1 MEIRPYTNVAPCW
14 GSEHL
19 EGKELLIHL
28 LEVKAYREI
37 WEAQHILPLN
47 WDNKRRAEGDI
58 HRRLSSLGTQPAVG
72 NGPGVGAVALM
83 SGSSHF

>member
-1 MEIRPYTNVAPCW
+1 MELRPHTNVAPCW

-19 EGKELLIHL
+19 EEKELLIHL

-47 WDNKRRAEGDI
+47 WDNKRKA
-58 HRRLSSLGTQPAVG
+58 
-72 NGPGVGAVALM
+72 
-83 SGSSHF
+83 